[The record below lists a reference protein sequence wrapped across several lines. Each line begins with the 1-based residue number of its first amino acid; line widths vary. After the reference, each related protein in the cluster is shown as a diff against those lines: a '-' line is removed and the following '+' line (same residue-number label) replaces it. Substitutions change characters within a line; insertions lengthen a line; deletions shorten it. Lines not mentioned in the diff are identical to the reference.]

1 MNHKYANHIGYSDV
15 NPYEIVRVVSDK
27 CLEVREMK
35 AERDDS
41 FKPEFIAG
49 GFSAICTNQSEQEW
63 FITPDDRNPIIRIRA
78 SKKKGWCDKYGHRFV
93 ISDEPVKYYDY
104 NF

>member
-1 MNHKYANHIGYSDV
+1 MKYANHIGYSDV

-27 CLEVREMK
+27 CFEVREMD
-35 AERDDS
+35 AVRDES
-41 FKPEFIAG
+41 IKLEFVIG
-49 GFSAICTNQSEQEW
+49 GFSSVCVNQSEQEW
-63 FITPDDRNPIIRIRA
+63 IISSNAENKVFKIRA
-78 SKKKGWCDKYGHRFV
+78 SKKKGWADKYGNKYA